1 MPTRR
6 GVAFERDRRDRVVDD
21 AVASLLHASP
31 QSTCEF
37 RFYEELGDFLA
48 PARRKRSFLHAFD
61 GTPSVKDRIESLGV
75 PHTEVDLILVDGE
88 PVPFSHRLTGGER
101 VAVYPMFERF
111 ELGEANRLRPAPLRE
126 PRFVLDVHLG
136 RLASYLRLL
145 GFDTLY
151 RNDYEDEELQRI
163 SRAERRILLSRDTGL
178 LKRSTVTHGAF
189 LHATDPR
196 RQLREVLDRFQLD
209 GRIAPFTRCARCNG
223 KVEAMSAMPDEQDPD
238 REPPAERD
246 PSPGERERRDPG
258 SGEPERRDP
267 GHAPPQGDPG
277 VPAEIRDPARPKPEK
292 HGRASNA
299 IPLNVLNG
307 HAGMLSRC
315 RDCGQVYWPGSHLN
329 RLRQR
334 LEEVGVS
341 I

>member
-1 MPTRR
+1 MPTRP
-6 GVAFERDRRDRVVDD
+6 GVAFAMRSRDRMQDD
-21 AVASLLHASP
+21 VVASPLHSSP

-48 PARRKRSFLHAFD
+48 PGRRKRSFAHAFD

-101 VAVYPMFERF
+101 VAVYPMFESF
-111 ELGEANRLRPAPLRE
+111 ELGQANRLRPTPLRD

-151 RNDYEDEELQRI
+151 RNDYEDDELLRI
-163 SRAERRILLSRDTGL
+163 SCAQHRILLSRDTGL
-178 LKRSTVTHGAF
+178 LKRSAVTHGAF

-209 GRIAPFTRCARCNG
+209 ARIAPFTRCARCNG
-223 KVEAMSAMPDEQDPD
+223 IVEAMDAMPDETGPD
-238 REPPAERD
+238 RKPPEERD
-246 PSPGERERRDPG
+246 PPPGERERRDPDP
-258 SGEPERRDP
+258 GEPERRDP
-267 GHAPPQGDPG
+267 GRSPPERDPG
-277 VPAEIRDPARPKPEK
+277 KPPEIRDPTRPGPEK
-292 HGRASNA
+292 QGRARTLVPSG
-299 IPLNVLNG
+299 VLAE
-307 HAGMLSRC
+307 HAGTLGRC
-315 RDCGQVYWPGSHLN
+315 RDCGQVYWPGSHLA

-334 LEEVGVS
+334 LAEVGVS

>member
-1 MPTRR
+1 
-6 GVAFERDRRDRVVDD
+6 
-21 AVASLLHASP
+21 VASQLHASP

-75 PHTEVDLILVDGE
+75 PHTEVDLILVDGQ
-88 PVPFSHRLTGGER
+88 PVPFSHRLLGGER

-111 ELGEANRLRPAPLRE
+111 ELGPANRLRPAPLRE

-151 RNDYEDEELQRI
+151 RNDYEDDELERI
-163 SRAERRILLSRDTGL
+163 SRAEHRILLSRDTGL

-209 GRIAPFTRCARCNG
+209 ARIRPFTRCARCNG
-223 KVEAMSAMPDEQDPD
+223 SVDAISAMPEEHHPD
-238 REPPAERD
+238 REPPKERD
-246 PSPGERERRDPG
+246 PTPEEPERRDPDR
-258 SGEPERRDP
+258 GEPERRDP
-267 GHAPPQGDPG
+267 GHAPPARDPG
-277 VPAEIRDPARPKPEK
+277 ASPQIRDPARQKPEK
-292 HGRASNA
+292 QARVSN
-299 IPLNVLNG
+299 IVPSNVLTG
-307 HAGMLSRC
+307 TLSRC
-315 RDCGQVYWPGSHLN
+315 NDCGQIYWPGSHLA
-329 RLRQR
+329 RLRLR
-334 LEEVGVS
+334 LAEVGVS

>member
-1 MPTRR
+1 M
-6 GVAFERDRRDRVVDD
+6 
-21 AVASLLHASP
+21 ASQLHASP

-75 PHTEVDLILVDGE
+75 PHTEVDLILVDGQ
-88 PVPFSHRLTGGER
+88 PVPFSHRLLGGER

-111 ELGEANRLRPAPLRE
+111 ELGPANRLRPAPLRE

-151 RNDYEDEELQRI
+151 RNDYEDDELERI
-163 SRAERRILLSRDTGL
+163 SRAEHRILLSRDTGL

-209 GRIAPFTRCARCNG
+209 ARIRPFTRCARCNG
-223 KVEAMSAMPDEQDPD
+223 SVDAISAMPEEHHPD
-238 REPPAERD
+238 REPPKERD
-246 PSPGERERRDPG
+246 PTPEEPERRDPDR
-258 SGEPERRDP
+258 GEPERRDP
-267 GHAPPQGDPG
+267 GHAPPARDPG
-277 VPAEIRDPARPKPEK
+277 ASPQIRDPARQKPEK
-292 HGRASNA
+292 QARVSN
-299 IPLNVLNG
+299 IVPSNVLTG
-307 HAGMLSRC
+307 TLSRC
-315 RDCGQVYWPGSHLN
+315 NDCGQIYWPGSHLA
-329 RLRQR
+329 RLRLR
-334 LEEVGVS
+334 LAEVGVS